1 MKENIILLGEVLTMQ
16 FTAKARYIRF
26 SPYKLRI
33 LVDVIRGKTVLYALN
48 WLSTCALKRA
58 EPIKKMVESAVANA
72 KDLQNVSLND
82 LSIKDIRIDEGPTYN
97 YFKPGAMG
105 RSNKYKR
112 RISHMSIVLVSAQDA
127 VTKEA

>member
-1 MKENIILLGEVLTMQ
+1 MQ

-33 LVDVIRGKTVLYALN
+33 LADVIRGKSVLYALN

-72 KDLQNVSLND
+72 KNSEDVGLNE
-82 LSIKDIRIDEGPTYN
+82 LSILEIRVDEGPVYK

-112 RISHMSIVLVSAQDA
+112 RQSHMSIVLVSAEKT

>member
-1 MKENIILLGEVLTMQ
+1 MQ
-16 FTAKARYIRF
+16 FTAKARYVRF

-33 LVDVIRGKTVLYALN
+33 LVDVIRGKNVLYALN

-72 KDLQNVSLND
+72 KDLQNINVDS
-82 LSIKDIRIDEGPTYN
+82 LSIKDIRIDEGPTYK

-105 RSNKYKR
+105 RSNGYKR
-112 RISHMSIVLVSAQDA
+112 RVSHMSVVLVSAQEA

>member
-1 MKENIILLGEVLTMQ
+1 MQ
-16 FTAKARYIRF
+16 FTAKARYVRF
-26 SPYKLRI
+26 SPYKLR
-33 LVDVIRGKTVLYALN
+33 LLTDVIRGKSVVYALS

-72 KDLQNVSLND
+72 KDLKNINPHS
-82 LSIKDIRIDEGPTYN
+82 LSIQEIRVDEGPTFR

-112 RISHMSIVLVSAQDA
+112 RISHMSVVLVSAQDA

>member
-1 MKENIILLGEVLTMQ
+1 MQ

-26 SPYKLRI
+26 SPYKLRV
-33 LVDVIRGKTVLYALN
+33 LTDVIRGKSVLYALN

-72 KDLQNVSLND
+72 KDLQNIEPEK
-82 LSIKDIRIDEGPTYN
+82 LSIHEIRVDEGPTYR

-112 RISHMSIVLVSAQDA
+112 RQSHMSIVLVSAEKT

>member
-1 MKENIILLGEVLTMQ
+1 ME

-33 LVDVIRGKTVLYALN
+33 LVDVIRGKSALYALN

-72 KDLQNVSLND
+72 KNLQDIQSSDLC
-82 LSIKDIRIDEGPTYN
+82 IKDIRVDEGPTYR

-112 RISHMSIVLVSAQDA
+112 RISHMSVVLESAQKA
-127 VTKEA
+127 ITKEA

>member
-1 MKENIILLGEVLTMQ
+1 MQ

-33 LVDVIRGKTVLYALN
+33 LADVIRGKSVLYALN

-58 EPIKKMVESAVANA
+58 EPIKKMVESAAANA
-72 KDLQNVSLND
+72 QHLKAIDPEY
-82 LSIKDIRIDEGPTYN
+82 LSIKDIRVDEGPTYR

-112 RISHMSIVLVSAQDA
+112 RISHMSIVVESVQNA
-127 VTKEA
+127 VIRGA

>member
-1 MKENIILLGEVLTMQ
+1 MQ

-26 SPYKLRI
+26 SPYKLRPLI
-33 LVDVIRGKTVLYALN
+33 DVIRGKDALYALN

-72 KDLQNVSLND
+72 KNSQNINLNS
-82 LSIKDIRIDEGPTYN
+82 LSIKDIRVDEGPTYK

-105 RSNKYKR
+105 RSNKHKR
-112 RISHMSIVLVSAQDA
+112 RISHMSIVLISTNDT